1 MPYYLTHPE
10 HGVHICY
17 TLEDVEAHKQIGWIE
32 KTELKEQ
39 VENVVVEERKKP
51 GRPKVKHGY
60 NNVQ

>member
-17 TLEDVEAHKQIGWIE
+17 TLEDVEEHKQIGWTE
-32 KTELKEQ
+32 KPAISEPNTIQ
-39 VENVVVEERKKP
+39 QERKKP